1 MGISINAIK
10 SDLLRFIRTTAIGTG
25 LSRVIGG
32 TRFAHRLRQS
42 YYRRFPLPR
51 VRMPGDPIVLK
62 MQYPEDTERFSV
74 LLVQVPLP
82 ANERHKRIIPLGISY
97 IASYLREKMPD
108 VNVGILDAQG
118 QSLNYWETVT
128 KIVERKWDVVG
139 ISYWA
144 VQAHFARNVSLAVKS
159 RYPDTVVVHGG
170 IHPTVAP
177 HEALESADYVVLH
190 EGEETFYELIKA
202 LRNGTTDPS
211 TVRGTAYKKDG
222 ETIRTEPRG
231 FISDLDSLPFPAWD
245 LLPIERYKMPLHVV
259 GGERL
264 PIVGSRGCPY
274 ECSFCASPF
283 MWKRRVRWRSPE
295 NVLAEMKEIIKRYGV
310 CYFHFWD
317 DNLTLKPDF
326 IRRLCELIIE
336 EQLDIK
342 WIGLDR
348 AEHLNRHPE
357 LLKLMKKAGCVGIE
371 IGIESANPDTLLHIR
386 KHQEVNE
393 NHIALINQREAGL
406 YPLYTCMAFNPGES
420 ITGYYIQREFLDEAQ
435 EGYDWYEYFH
445 PFPFPLYMGQFC
457 TPYPG
462 TRLYEE
468 APELGLVLIDEP
480 EERYHHKINFVP
492 NSLLEDVPA
501 RTINQL
507 DAGHYY
513 LYLLAT
519 WTAFYTEFNMRNTRD
534 ELAHR
539 LYDSWRFLNAYF
551 GRCEGRF
558 TVRQLAVQLAEHL
571 NFNFNK
577 SVRLT
582 AFTTYMLGQLGIVRS
597 ALYHTDL
604 KIEPRCYEIPGD
616 RKWQITDLLNDMGVT
631 PKKMVVDFSLY
642 PG

>member
-1 MGISINAIK
+1 VSIAVDKIK
-10 SDLLRFIRTTAIGTG
+10 SGLLRFARTTALRSG
-25 LSRVIGG
+25 LSRLIGDS
-32 TRFAHRLRQS
+32 RFAHRLRQA
-42 YYRRFPLPR
+42 YYRRYPLAQ
-51 VRMPGDPIVLK
+51 VRMPGEPIVLK
-62 MQYPEDTERFSV
+62 MRYPDDEQRFSV

-97 IASYLREKMPD
+97 IAAYLSERMPD
-108 VNVGILDAQG
+108 VNVGILDAQM
-118 QSLNYWETVT
+118 QSLNYWEAVT
-128 KIVERKWDVVG
+128 KATERKWDVVG
-139 ISYWA
+139 IGYWT
-144 VQAHFARNVSLAVKS
+144 VQAQFARNLSLAIKS
-159 RYPDTVVVHGG
+159 RCPDTVIVHGG
-170 IHPTVAP
+170 IHPTTVP
-177 HEALESADYVVLH
+177 EEALESADYVVLH
-190 EGEETFYELIKA
+190 EGEETFHELVKA
-202 LRNGTTDPS
+202 LREGTDVS
-211 TVRGTAYKKDG
+211 QVRGIAYMDNG
-222 ETIRTEPRG
+222 RMVRTEPRE

-245 LLPIERYKMPLHVV
+245 LLPIELYKMPLHVV

-274 ECSFCASPF
+274 ECSFCTSPF

-295 NVLAEMKEIIKRYGV
+295 SVVAEMKAIIERYDI

-317 DNLTLKPDF
+317 DNLTLKPDYM
-326 IRRLCELIIE
+326 RRICELIISE
-336 EQLDIK
+336 KLDIK

-348 AEHLNRHPE
+348 SEHLNRHPE
-357 LLKLMKKAGCVGIE
+357 LLELMKESGCVGIE

-393 NHIALINQREAGL
+393 NHIALINQRKAGL

-420 ITGYYIQREFLDEAQ
+420 ITGYYIQRQFLDEAQ

-462 TRLYEE
+462 TKLYEE
-468 APELGLVLIDEP
+468 APSLGLVLLDEP

-492 NSLLEDVPA
+492 NSLLEDVPT
-501 RTINQL
+501 RTVHQL
-507 DAGHYY
+507 DADHYY
-513 LYLLAT
+513 VYLLAT
-519 WTAFYTEFNMRNTRD
+519 WTALYTEFNMRNTRD

-558 TVRQLAVQLAEHL
+558 TVRQLAIQLAEYL
-571 NFNFNK
+571 NLNFNK

-582 AFTTYMLGQLGIVRS
+582 AFTTYILAQLGIVRS

-604 KIEPRCYEIPGD
+604 EIEPRCFEIPGD
-616 RKWQITDLLNDMGVT
+616 RKWQIIDLLNDMGVT
-631 PKKMVVDFSLY
+631 PKKMVLDFRLY